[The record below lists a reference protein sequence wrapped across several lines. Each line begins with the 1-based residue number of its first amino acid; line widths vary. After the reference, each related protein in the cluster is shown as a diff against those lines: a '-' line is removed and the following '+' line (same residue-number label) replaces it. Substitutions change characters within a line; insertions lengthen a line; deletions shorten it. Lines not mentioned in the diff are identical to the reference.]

1 MKISIKETQNP
12 TIIKFEFPD
21 FITQNQNFEF
31 KNIDEAKNSPLAQ
44 QLFYLPFVKTVYISG
59 NFIAIER
66 FSIVDWKDVQDDV
79 AEQIENFVN
88 DGGVIVLP
96 TENATKKQPISVYG
110 ETTPNPASLKFV
122 VNKALTKTSAEFKNI
137 DEAKASPLAQELF
150 KFHYVKE
157 IFITE
162 NYVSVTKYDSISW
175 DEITLELRTFIKQ
188 FLENGGTV
196 LDESLIAT
204 DIKQEKQQ
212 IKNFDNLDVTSQ
224 QIINILEEYVK
235 PAVAADGG
243 NILFDSYD
251 EDSKK
256 VKVVLQGSCNG
267 SIHARR
273 IVPLRVLRASP
284 QHPSPG
290 MFQTD
295 EHDRC
300 GVEREQLTQHQ
311 ATQHR
316 QAQRLTQFSA
326 HTERECQRDCAE
338 HGGHRGHQYRAQP
351 RLCRQKNRLRGGAPR
366 ALGLQRHIN
375 HQDGIFLDNAN
386 QHQNTNRGNDGEFH
400 PKHP

>member
-1 MKISIKETQNP
+1 MENIFVKFAKKYIIQMKIIIKETQNP

-66 FSIVDWKDVQDDV
+66 FSIVEWKDVQDDV

-88 DGGVIVLP
+88 NGGIVVLP
-96 TENATKKQPISVYG
+96 TENAIKKQPISVYG

-188 FLENGGTV
+188 FIENGGTV

-204 DIKQEKQQ
+204 DEKQEKQQ
-212 IKNFDNLDVTSQ
+212 IKNFDNLDTTSQ

-251 EDSKK
+251 ETDKK

-267 SIHARR
+267 CPSSTFTLKNGIENMLKSMLNDNE
-273 IVPLRVLRASP
+273 IV
-284 QHPSPG
+284 
-290 MFQTD
+290 
-295 EHDRC
+295 
-300 GVEREQLTQHQ
+300 VE
-311 ATQHR
+311 
-316 QAQRLTQFSA
+316 
-326 HTERECQRDCAE
+326 
-338 HGGHRGHQYRAQP
+338 
-351 RLCRQKNRLRGGAPR
+351 
-366 ALGLQRHIN
+366 ALNG
-375 HQDGIFLDNAN
+375 
-386 QHQNTNRGNDGEFH
+386 
-400 PKHP
+400 

>member
-1 MKISIKETQNP
+1 MENIFVKFAKKYTIQMKISIKETQNP

-96 TENATKKQPISVYG
+96 TENVTKKQPISVYG

-137 DEAKASPLAQELF
+137 DEAAASPLAQELF

-204 DIKQEKQQ
+204 DTKQEKQQ

-251 EDSKK
+251 ETDKK

-267 SIHARR
+267 CPSSTFTLKNGIENMLKSMLNDNE
-273 IVPLRVLRASP
+273 IV
-284 QHPSPG
+284 
-290 MFQTD
+290 
-295 EHDRC
+295 
-300 GVEREQLTQHQ
+300 VE
-311 ATQHR
+311 
-316 QAQRLTQFSA
+316 
-326 HTERECQRDCAE
+326 
-338 HGGHRGHQYRAQP
+338 
-351 RLCRQKNRLRGGAPR
+351 
-366 ALGLQRHIN
+366 ALNG
-375 HQDGIFLDNAN
+375 
-386 QHQNTNRGNDGEFH
+386 
-400 PKHP
+400 